1 MPVSKVLIIGLD
13 GGTFSL
19 IRPWAEQGYLPN
31 LKKLLDEGVSR
42 DLMSTYP
49 PVTSPAWPTF
59 MTGVNPGK
67 HGVFDFIR
75 MHGTSFDTVNST
87 FIRQPTLWQR
97 LDTAGMRV
105 GVMNVPVTYPPQPLK
120 NGWMITGMLSPRA
133 AKVCTPDDLIQ
144 RYEKEIGPYRISPNV
159 QYTHGREDE
168 FIDDLTDLVE
178 TRGRWTE
185 HLMQHEPWDVMMT
198 VYSSTDI
205 GSHALWRFNDPTHPQ
220 HPADAPERH
229 KTALRDLY
237 AKVDEQVG
245 KMLALVPDDTAV
257 LVMSDH
263 GFGPLHYSVN
273 LNLMLM
279 KTGLM
284 KLKRTPLTRLKSWL
298 FWRGITPKS
307 VYQVLEKLGIN
318 NIAMRV
324 SKKSRNAVVGKFL
337 SYEDVDWE
345 NTKAFS
351 MGHVGQIYVNTEG
364 QHPQGSVPPG
374 MDEIEVREQVIQ
386 ALYDLRHP
394 ETGQPIVSRIIRKE
408 EEFNG
413 PFAINGPD
421 IQVVLDDYRMISF
434 PLFGAAAEL
443 FTGQI
448 RGDSGSH
455 RSEGVFIASGPGI
468 RQHAVDPAAH
478 ITDVAPTVLY
488 LLGRP
493 IPEEI
498 DGKPLADIME
508 NPHEVVFAETDDQ
521 ALSAETGLSAAQT
534 AEIEERLR
542 SLGYLE

>member
-1 MPVSKVLIIGLD
+1 
-13 GGTFSL
+13 
-19 IRPWAEQGYLPN
+19 
-31 LKKLLDEGVSR
+31 
-42 DLMSTYP
+42 
-49 PVTSPAWPTF
+49 
-59 MTGVNPGK
+59 
-67 HGVFDFIR
+67 
-75 MHGTSFDTVNST
+75 
-87 FIRQPTLWQR
+87 
-97 LDTAGMRV
+97 
-105 GVMNVPVTYPPQPLK
+105 
-120 NGWMITGMLSPRA
+120 
-133 AKVCTPDDLIQ
+133 
-144 RYEKEIGPYRISPNV
+144 
-159 QYTHGREDE
+159 
-168 FIDDLTDLVE
+168 
-178 TRGRWTE
+178 
-185 HLMQHEPWDVMMT
+185 
-198 VYSSTDI
+198 
-205 GSHALWRFNDPTHPQ
+205 
-220 HPADAPERH
+220 
-229 KTALRDLY
+229 
-237 AKVDEQVG
+237 
-245 KMLALVPDDTAV
+245 
-257 LVMSDH
+257 
-263 GFGPLHYSVN
+263 
-273 LNLMLM
+273 
-279 KTGLM
+279 
-284 KLKRTPLTRLKSWL
+284 
-298 FWRGITPKS
+298 
-307 VYQVLEKLGIN
+307 
-318 NIAMRV
+318 
-324 SKKSRNAVVGKFL
+324 VGKFL

-468 RQHAVDPAAH
+468 RQHAVDPVAH